1 MAKPKKTEVKESTFI
16 EPSIKIEGHANP
28 FIEHVK
34 DDEPELIAVGYAR
47 VPGTNNYAAYTLTFK
62 GDKVIKMTV
71 DEPNLKRIAED
82 SAKTMF
88 VDQLMKDEV

>member
-16 EPSIKIEGHANP
+16 EPNVKIEGHDNA
-28 FIEHVK
+28 FIQYVET
-34 DDEPELIAVGYAR
+34 DEPELTAVGYAR

-62 GDKVIKMTV
+62 GDKIVKMTV

-88 VDQLMKDEV
+88 VNELMKDEV

>member
-1 MAKPKKTEVKESTFI
+1 MAKTKKTEVKESTFI
-16 EPSIKIEGHANP
+16 EPTIQIEGHVNP

-34 DDEPELIAVGYAR
+34 EDEPELTAIGYAR
-47 VPGTNNYAAYTLTFK
+47 VPGTNNYAAYVITFK
-62 GDKVIKMTV
+62 GGQITKMTV

-88 VDQLMKDEV
+88 VSELMKDGE